1 MALEGYIVYE
11 ATVKYRA
18 LKRDSLYVVEIS
30 QDGEKWVEKVKYPT
44 IEEAKDYIN
53 EISKSN

>member
-18 LKRDSLYVVEIS
+18 LKREGLYVAEIN
-30 QDGEKWVEKVKYPT
+30 QDGEKWVEKEKYPT

>member
-1 MALEGYIVYE
+1 MPLEGYIVYE

-18 LKRDSLYVVEIS
+18 LKREGLYVVEIS
-30 QDGEKWVEKVKYPT
+30 QNGEKWVEKGKYPT